1 MPRSPNQSSEGFF
14 IHHIAGKTLRCM
26 KTYLEG
32 AANGSRLFPAS
43 KMTKRRAVITG
54 IGPITCIGI
63 GREDFWRG
71 IRAEKSGIQTISS
84 FDTAEFNAHC
94 GGEIPDWTPEDYFPP
109 HRLKR
114 LDRYAQFAV
123 ASAKMA
129 LDDAGLP
136 YSQST
141 PQHRVG
147 VSFGTALGG
156 VANAEYQHAH
166 FLKKGTRGVNQ
177 TLALQV
183 FGGSA
188 HSNIAIE
195 FGFRGVGT
203 TNSNSCASGTIAV
216 GEALRYI
223 RDDFAD
229 VIVAGGAEAPLSPLT
244 FGAFAIIKTMSQWTG
259 DPALACRPFD
269 LKRDGFVM
277 GEGAASLVIEEL
289 EHAKRRGA
297 RIFAEVLGYSLNNDA
312 FHMTSPLPGGESC
325 IRAMRD
331 ALADAQLAP
340 EQIDYINAH
349 ASSTQLNDSTETMA
363 IKQVFGDRASTLP
376 VSGTKAY
383 TGASAGS
390 DGRDGSGDLCARHRA
405 KMDSANIESQRSRS
419 RLRSRCC
426 SAPRPAGRV
435 ELHPEQFVRLR
446 WNQRLLDSRA
456 GVTCM
461 RGQPP
466 RRHGCRW
473 IGLPRTMISS
483 ASRCCGT
490 HY

>member
-1 MPRSPNQSSEGFF
+1 MPR
-14 IHHIAGKTLRCM
+14 
-26 KTYLEG
+26 
-32 AANGSRLFPAS
+32 
-43 KMTKRRAVITG
+43 RRAVITG
-54 IGPITCIGI
+54 IGPITSIGI

-71 IRAEKSGIQTISS
+71 LRAEKSGVRRISS
-84 FDTAEFNAHC
+84 FDTSEFNAHC

-123 ASAKMA
+123 ASARMA

-136 YSQST
+136 YSKET

-156 VANAEYQHAH
+156 IANAEYQHAH
-166 FLKKGTRGVNQ
+166 YLKKGTRGVNQ

-203 TNSNSCASGTIAV
+203 TNSNSCASGTVAV

-244 FGAFAIIKTMSQWTG
+244 FGAFAIIKSMSQWTG

-269 LKRDGFVM
+269 AKRDGFVI
-277 GEGAASLVIEEL
+277 GEGAAALVIEEL
-289 EHAKRRGA
+289 EHARSRGA
-297 RIFAEVLGYSLNNDA
+297 HIFAEVLGYSLNNDA
-312 FHMTSPLPGGESC
+312 FHMTSPLPSGESS
-325 IRAMRD
+325 IRAMRE
-331 ALADAQLAP
+331 ALADAELAP
-340 EQIDYINAH
+340 DQIDYINAH
-349 ASSTQLNDSTETMA
+349 ASSTQMNDSTEAMA
-363 IKQVFGDRASTLP
+363 VKQVFGDHAKRLL

-383 TGASAGS
+383 TGHPLGATGAIEAAICALAI
-390 DGRDGSGDLCARHRA
+390 DRKWAPPTLNRENPDPACDLDVIPHHGRDADLNYVLSNSFGFGGINSCVILG
-405 KMDSANIESQRSRS
+405 K
-419 RLRSRCC
+419 
-426 SAPRPAGRV
+426 V
-435 ELHPEQFVRLR
+435 
-446 WNQRLLDSRA
+446 
-456 GVTCM
+456 
-461 RGQPP
+461 
-466 RRHGCRW
+466 
-473 IGLPRTMISS
+473 
-483 ASRCCGT
+483 
-490 HY
+490 

>member
-1 MPRSPNQSSEGFF
+1 
-14 IHHIAGKTLRCM
+14 
-26 KTYLEG
+26 
-32 AANGSRLFPAS
+32 
-43 KMTKRRAVITG
+43 MTKRRAVITG
-54 IGPITCIGI
+54 IGPITSIGI

-71 IRAEKSGIQTISS
+71 LRAEKSGIQAISS

-94 GGEIPDWTPEDYFPP
+94 GGEISGWIPEDYFPP

-123 ASAKMA
+123 ASARMA
-129 LDDAGLP
+129 LDDARLP
-136 YSQST
+136 YSAEN

-156 VANAEYQHAH
+156 IANAEYQHAH

-203 TNSNSCASGTIAV
+203 TNSNSCASGTVAV

-223 RDDFAD
+223 RDNFAD

-259 DPALACRPFD
+259 DPTLACRPFD

-289 EHAKRRGA
+289 EHARKRGA
-297 RIFAEVLGYSLNNDA
+297 HIFAEVLGYSLNNDA
-312 FHMTSPLPGGESC
+312 HHMTSPLPSGESC
-325 IRAMRD
+325 IRAMHD

-349 ASSTQLNDSTETMA
+349 ASSTQLNDSTETIA
-363 IKQVFGDRASTLP
+363 IKQVFGDRAFTLP

-383 TGASAGS
+383 TAHPLGATGAMEAAICALALDEGWIPPTLNHAHP
-390 DGRDGSGDLCARHRA
+390 DPACDLDVVPNHG
-405 KMDSANIESQRSRS
+405 
-419 RLRSRCC
+419 
-426 SAPRPAGRV
+426 RPA
-435 ELHPEQFVRLR
+435 ELNYIMSNSFGFGGINACVVLGKVR
-446 WNQRLLDSRA
+446 
-456 GVTCM
+456 
-461 RGQPP
+461 
-466 RRHGCRW
+466 
-473 IGLPRTMISS
+473 
-483 ASRCCGT
+483 
-490 HY
+490 